1 MSSKKVLYISQEIF
15 PYLPKTEIS
24 EISRKLPQFIQE
36 KKNDV
41 RMFMPRYGLVNERR
55 SQLHEVIRLS
65 GLNLSVND
73 LDYSLII
80 KVSSIPAARLQAYFI
95 HCDDFFKRKSLY
107 GKANAKASNDNDAR
121 SIFFIRGVLE
131 TVKRLR
137 WIPDV
142 IHCHGA
148 FTALAMV
155 YLKSYYKEEPCL
167 QNAKLVYSVYKEEEP
182 VEMPDTLFDTL
193 KFDNIEGALV
203 EALEGKTDFTS
214 LTKLAIAHADGVV
227 QASQEIN
234 EDVKAYAL
242 AQEKPFLE
250 YPGAEDYAD
259 AYNDFYNNL

>member
-1 MSSKKVLYISQEIF
+1 MSSKKVLYISQEIS

-24 EISRKLPQFIQE
+24 TISRKLPQFIQE

-41 RMFMPRYGLVNERR
+41 RMFMPRYGLVSDRR

-65 GLNLSVND
+65 GLNLCVND
-73 LDYSLII
+73 LDHSLII

-95 HCDDFFKRKSLY
+95 YCDDFFKRKSLY
-107 GKANAKASNDNDAR
+107 GKANAKSANDNDAR

-155 YLKSYYKEEPCL
+155 YLKTFYKDEPCF
-167 QNAKLVYSVYKEEEP
+167 QNAKLVYSIYKEEEP
-182 VEMPDTLFDTL
+182 VEMPESLFDTL
-193 KFDNIEGALV
+193 KFDKIDGDLV
-203 EALEGKTDFTS
+203 EVLDGKTDYVS
-214 LTKLAIAHADGVV
+214 LTKFAIAHSDAIVE
-227 QASQEIN
+227 ASAEIN
-234 EDVKAYAL
+234 EEVKAYAE
-242 AQEKPFLE
+242 ASGKPFLA

>member
-65 GLNLSVND
+65 GLNLCVND

-95 HCDDFFKRKSLY
+95 HCDDFFKRKSLFNP
-107 GKANAKASNDNDAR
+107 ATAKSPNDNDAR
-121 SIFFIRGVLE
+121 SVFFIRGVLE

-155 YLKSYYKEEPCL
+155 YLKTLYKDEPCF
-167 QNAKLVYSVYKEEEP
+167 QDVKLVYSVYNEAEP

-193 KFDNIEGALV
+193 KIDGIEGALLD
-203 EALEGKTDFTS
+203 AMEGKTDFVALS
-214 LTKLAIAHADGVV
+214 KLAVEHTDGVV
-227 QASQEIN
+227 QGSEEIN
-234 EDVKAYAL
+234 GEVLDFIKA
-242 AQEKPFLE
+242 QDKPFLS

-259 AYNDFYNNL
+259 AYNDFYNTL